1 MSLVM
6 EPASSAIGTDAP
18 EFLVD
23 PPAPALDATST
34 AATAPSPDPAPR
46 EASAEE
52 RIWASRKRRLARS
65 AAAAVRGMQSVAD
78 AEFTIM
84 GTPAKPSLMVT
95 CIVRPQ
101 ADAAA
106 VMEHIESSVV
116 GDLELLLGVSFA
128 QKQIEFSIGRA

>member
-1 MSLVM
+1 MT
-6 EPASSAIGTDAP
+6 A
-18 EFLVD
+18 
-23 PPAPALDATST
+23 PAPDVV
-34 AATAPSPDPAPR
+34 PR

-84 GTPAKPSLMVT
+84 GTPAKPSLVVT
-95 CIVRPQ
+95 CILRPQ
-101 ADAAA
+101 ADVAS

-116 GDLELLLGVSFA
+116 GDLELLLGAQFA
-128 QKQIEFSIGRA
+128 QKQIEFSIGRV